1 VVGLVSDD
9 NDDDDNNNNNGMNV
23 LYMYV
28 SVKVS
33 G

>member
-1 VVGLVSDD
+1 VVGLV
-9 NDDDDNNNNNGMNV
+9 NDDDNNNNGM
-23 LYMYV
+23 YSIYV